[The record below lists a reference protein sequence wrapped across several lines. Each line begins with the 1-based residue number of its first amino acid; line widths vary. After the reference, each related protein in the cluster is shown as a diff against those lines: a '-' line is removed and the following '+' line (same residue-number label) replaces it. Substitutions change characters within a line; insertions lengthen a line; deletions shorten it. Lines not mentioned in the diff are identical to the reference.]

1 MYANCM
7 KKKILFTIVA
17 SVLLLALYMLIFGFS
32 AQDGEASGSI
42 SLSLSRLGVEF
53 VNGITGS
60 GWTENFIMERA
71 AYLEH
76 PLRKLA
82 HFGEYAVM
90 GILVHGILLCWRD
103 RKLKWCTV
111 TVLWVVISATADEF
125 HQYFVPGRCCSI
137 MDVILDTCGGITGM
151 IICHSLFLLYLH
163 KKNKK

>member
-1 MYANCM
+1 M
-7 KKKILFTIVA
+7 KKKILFTIFA
-17 SVLLLALYMLIFGFS
+17 SVLLLVLYMLIFGFS

-42 SLSLSRLGVEF
+42 SLSLSRLGVEL

-71 AYLEH
+71 AYFEH

-103 RKLKWCTV
+103 RKLKWCMV
-111 TVLWVVISATADEF
+111 TVLWVAISATADEF
-125 HQYFVPGRCCSI
+125 HQYFVPGRYCSI
-137 MDVILDTCGGITGM
+137 MDVILDTFGGITGM
-151 IICHSLFLLYLH
+151 IICNCFFLLYLN
-163 KKNKK
+163 KKNKT